1 MAALYRRFVKVWL
14 LATVMALLAVALFN
28 VLVDPAGAYPRWHLA
43 TFQPLRYLIH
53 DRVHKAEMARQG
65 DWEIIILGSSRAK
78 AGFPATHPF
87 LSTNRTCNLSLDGVK
102 FPELVSV
109 FQYARQHNRLKHVI
123 LCLDLYMFAPGA
135 RWAEDYLDSR
145 FNPEF
150 DPLKYYGKQLL
161 GRAATGEAWDTVRQK
176 LKHYLPPPQARH
188 GFYQTSLG
196 PGTSQRDLFGR
207 VLRIMGSGYRR
218 QTVDPSFMALFHDLV
233 RTCRDQHI
241 DLQVIIMPV
250 HALDL
255 ELLYASGRWP
265 EFEQWKSELVSMLA
279 QEGVEGKFRLW
290 DFTGYAGPPA
300 EAIPAAGDV
309 TSRMK
314 YYFENSHCTPTVG
327 GMMLDTIFG
336 GASTNAFG
344 LDLNRSNLQAHL
356 AHILTDRTNYART
369 NATEIQWVQQILSQ
383 AAAGNRN

>member
-1 MAALYRRFVKVWL
+1 MELLYRRFVKVWL
-14 LATVMALLAVALFN
+14 LATIAALLAVALIN
-28 VLVDPAGAYPRWHLA
+28 ILVDPAGAYPRWHLA

-53 DRVHKAEMARQG
+53 DRVHKAEMASQG
-65 DWEIIILGSSRAK
+65 AWEVLILGSSRAK
-78 AGFPATHPF
+78 AGFPADHPF
-87 LSTNRTCNLSLDGVK
+87 LATNRTCNLSLDGVK

-123 LCLDLYMFAPGA
+123 LCLDLYMFAPGP

-145 FNPEF
+145 FNSDL
-150 DPLKYYGKQLL
+150 DPFKYYAKQLL
-161 GRAATGEAWDTVRQK
+161 GRAASGDTWDTLRQK
-176 LKHYLPPPQARH
+176 FKHYVPPPQVQN

-218 QTVDPSFMALFHDLV
+218 QTVDLSFMDLFREIV

-241 DLQVIIMPV
+241 DLQVVIMPV

-265 EFEQWKSELVSMLA
+265 EFEKWKTDLVSMLA
-279 QEGVEGKFRLW
+279 QEGVEGQFGLW
-290 DFTGYAGPPA
+290 DFTAYAGPPA

-327 GMMLDTIFG
+327 GMMLDTILG
-336 GASTNAFG
+336 DAGTNTFG
-344 LDLNRSNLQAHL
+344 LRLNRTNLQAHL
-356 AHILTDRTNYART
+356 AQILTDRAYYAQT
-369 NATEIQWVQQILSQ
+369 NAAEIRWVQQILAQ
-383 AAAGNRN
+383 AAAGRN